1 MQARTPA
8 LLCYAQDLFLWSSN
22 DISFNLFISR
32 SALQMDQIL
41 TALYHAGLRFIG
53 LRRSLASLYDEIL
66 VPAWPD
72 WGYSIPPISQED
84 SILDSNIHL
93 RAASTVS
100 RGALFFK

>member
-1 MQARTPA
+1 MRFAYPP
-8 LLCYAQDLFLWSSN
+8 YAGTFFICWGDETLN
-22 DISFNLFISR
+22 MIVNLFISR

-41 TALYHAGLRFIG
+41 TALYYAGLRFIG

-72 WGYSIPPISQED
+72 LGVFDTSDQPRRLDPYSS
-84 SILDSNIHL
+84 IHL